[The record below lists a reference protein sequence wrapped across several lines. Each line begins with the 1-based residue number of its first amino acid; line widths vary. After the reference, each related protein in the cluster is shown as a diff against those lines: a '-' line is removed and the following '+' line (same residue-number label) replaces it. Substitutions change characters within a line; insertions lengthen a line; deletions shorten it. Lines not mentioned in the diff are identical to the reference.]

1 MLYICSCEQTTQH
14 SLWTLIMNSTD
25 RKNKIRIS
33 RRRKLKKQRDQL
45 MLLNA
50 SKKTLDR
57 LDKQGSLPKIVKQ
70 KLGR

>member
-1 MLYICSCEQTTQH
+1 
-14 SLWTLIMNSTD
+14 MNSTD

>member
-1 MLYICSCEQTTQH
+1 
-14 SLWTLIMNSTD
+14 MNSTD

-33 RRRKLKKQRDQL
+33 RRRKLKKQRNQL

>member
-1 MLYICSCEQTTQH
+1 
-14 SLWTLIMNSTD
+14 MNSTD

-33 RRRKLKKQRDQL
+33 RRRKLRKRRDQL
-45 MLLNA
+45 LLLNA

-57 LDKQGSLPKIVKQ
+57 LDREGSLPKIVKQ